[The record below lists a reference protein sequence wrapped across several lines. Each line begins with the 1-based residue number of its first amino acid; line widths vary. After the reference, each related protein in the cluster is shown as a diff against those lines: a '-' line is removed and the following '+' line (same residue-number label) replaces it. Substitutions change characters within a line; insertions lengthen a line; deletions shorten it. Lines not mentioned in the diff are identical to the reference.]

1 MVMSAFDRFMDS
13 QFAKYDPGKTLT
25 LYPHK
30 VVEPY
35 GLEHYD
41 NPPKL
46 AVPEGHL
53 RDFDPKAHS
62 PKTRGSVEVIELLS
76 GGIGGGAQVLL
87 CKVSEQPAEYR
98 PSHAPFPEPQRYV
111 VAKIFDPMFFPGDNG
126 VLSALA
132 GNDVL
137 AEQLLSR
144 ESGAYEYLYDR
155 GKPKAP
161 PSDSKGKG
169 KKQETRNT
177 ITGHPNLIPQYYGTW
192 AIRFGMGKGKYREAG
207 LVLMEYI
214 EGHAIEELCYR
225 EEDDGYLLPVT
236 EEVIFHDFAGLAGT
250 IQPRKVKLTEP
261 FRLKAFREILHHLV
275 VHMHL
280 GVEHA
285 DFIPA
290 NVIITLRN
298 HGGVTGV
305 RELDEPRPVL
315 LDLTLT
321 KVWRKT
327 KYAQGPGMGRHCLEW
342 LPNPPHPMERA
353 SPQGMELY
361 IGWFD
366 AEWSKER
373 FEEWLVQ
380 EFGPL
385 EEGSEEGSTGK
396 YSTFATL
403 DKLEA
408 DYFKKKD
415 EKAKEKMRAEQ
426 DEAVRVMAS
435 ASHKAS
441 DERDGGPASSA
452 KEESTAQ
459 QDKAVRVMA
468 SASHKASDER
478 DDGPASSATLSI
490 RPSPRA
496 NWRAQ
501 DSQSRANP
509 PSTSRRQQNRSD
521 ESTSTESG
529 EEGIPRS
536 LYRKLQEAKLAAS
549 ESSFGSSPSPRSTP
563 RSAQKPVENEEEMD
577 TIEEE

>member
-35 GLEHYD
+35 GLEHYS

-62 PKTRGSVEVIELLS
+62 PKTRGSVEVIKLLS

-126 VLSALA
+126 VLSALV

-250 IQPRKVKLTEP
+250 IQPRKVNLTEP

-275 VHMHL
+275 VHMHI

-403 DKLEA
+403 DNLKA

-441 DERDGGPASSA
+441 DE
-452 KEESTAQ
+452 
-459 QDKAVRVMA
+459 
-468 SASHKASDER
+468 
-478 DDGPASSATLSI
+478 
-490 RPSPRA
+490 
-496 NWRAQ
+496 RAQ

>member
-1 MVMSAFDRFMDS
+1 MVMSAFDRFIDS

-30 VVEPY
+30 VADPY

-62 PKTRGSVEVIELLS
+62 PKTHGSVEVIKLLS

-87 CKVSEQPAEYR
+87 CKVSKQPAEYR

-111 VAKIFDPMFFPGDNG
+111 VAKIFDPMFFPGDDE
-126 VLSALA
+126 VLSALV
-132 GNDVL
+132 GNDVF

-192 AIRFGMGKGKYREAG
+192 AIRFRMGNGKYREAG

-214 EGHAIEELCYR
+214 EGHAIEELCDR
-225 EEDDGYLLPVT
+225 DEDNGYLLPVT
-236 EEVIFHDFAGLAGT
+236 EEVIFHDLAGSAST
-250 IQPRKVKLTEP
+250 TQARKVKLTEP
-261 FRLKAFREILHHLV
+261 FRLKAFREILHQLA
-275 VHMHL
+275 VHMHIS
-280 GVEHA
+280 VEHA

-298 HGGVTGV
+298 HGGINGV

-327 KYAQGPGMGRHCLEW
+327 KYAQGPGRERHCLEW
-342 LPNPPHPMERA
+342 LPNPPHPMERT

-366 AEWSKER
+366 AEWSEER
-373 FEEWLVQ
+373 FDEWLVQ

-385 EEGSEEGSTGK
+385 EEGSEDGSNGK

-415 EKAKEKMRAEQ
+415 EEAKEEIRAQQ
-426 DEAVRVMAS
+426 DEAIRLMAS
-435 ASHKAS
+435 ASRKAS
-441 DERDGGPASSA
+441 DE
-452 KEESTAQ
+452 
-459 QDKAVRVMA
+459 
-468 SASHKASDER
+468 
-478 DDGPASSATLSI
+478 
-490 RPSPRA
+490 
-496 NWRAQ
+496 RAQ

-549 ESSFGSSPSPRSTP
+549 ESSFGGSPSPRLTP
-563 RSAQKPVENEEEMD
+563 RSAQKSAENEEEMD